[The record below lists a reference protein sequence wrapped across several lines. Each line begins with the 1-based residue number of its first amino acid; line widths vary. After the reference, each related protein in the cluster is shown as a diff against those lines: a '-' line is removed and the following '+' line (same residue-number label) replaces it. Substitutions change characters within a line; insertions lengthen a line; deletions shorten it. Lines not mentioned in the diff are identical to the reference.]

1 MAKLLLDHNSLPANM
16 YNLQYWEK
24 EKKLKAKLIN
34 KNGRKHAGV
43 TKKNREFCKQTKL
56 QNSKNENRQVSVNV
70 RRHWYGKHHFGPDL
84 GLLGPNFCHK
94 ILFGGFSSTRC

>member
-1 MAKLLLDHNSLPANM
+1 M

-56 QNSKNENRQVSVNV
+56 QNSK
-70 RRHWYGKHHFGPDL
+70 K
-84 GLLGPNFCHK
+84 
-94 ILFGGFSSTRC
+94 